1 MKILFAGTP
10 EVAAKT
16 LQVLIDDP
24 RFRQFEVVGVLTR
37 EDAPLGRKRVMTPSP
52 VAAVAEAA
60 GVATVKANRIDSETE
75 SEIRALGAELA
86 VVIAYGVLLKQS
98 TLDLLPNG
106 WFNLHFSLLPELRG
120 AAPVQRA
127 LIAGDKVTGVSLFKL
142 DAGMDTGA
150 LAGVVATEVQPDETA
165 GDLLMRLRT
174 LGDTLLAECLPGIAS
189 GSLKL
194 IPQSVEGVSLAPKL
208 TRSDAALDF
217 SRTAGELENLVRGCN
232 PEPMAHT
239 VLGDVS
245 VRVLRARATNLGSM
259 DLAPGSLFVSAKRL
273 FVACGK
279 GQLELLEVHPAGK
292 NPMSASDWARGLSL
306 PAKLGG
312 SIE

>member
-16 LQVLIDDP
+16 LYALLHDP
-24 RFRQFEVVGVLTR
+24 RFGQIEVAGVLTR
-37 EDAPLGRKRVMTPSP
+37 EDAPLGRKRVMTQSP
-52 VAAVAEAA
+52 VATVAEAA
-60 GVATVKANRIDSETE
+60 SIPVIKANRIDSQTE
-75 SEIRALGAELA
+75 AEISSLGADLA

-98 TLDLLPNG
+98 TLNLMPKG

-142 DAGMDTGA
+142 DTGMDTGEI
-150 LAGVVATEVQPDETA
+150 AGVVKTEIQPDENA
-165 GDLLMRLRT
+165 ADLLLRLRT
-174 LGDTLLAECLPGIAS
+174 LGDSLLAECLPGLAA
-189 GSLKL
+189 GTLKTV
-194 IPQSVEGVSLAPKL
+194 PQRTEGASLAPKL
-208 TRSDAALDF
+208 TRGDAALDF
-217 SRTAGELENLVRGCN
+217 SRSAVELENLVRGCN

-239 VLGDVS
+239 VLGEIS

-259 DLAPGSLFVSAKRL
+259 GLEPGSLFVSEKRL
-273 FVACGK
+273 YVACET
-279 GQLELLEVHPAGK
+279 GQLELIEVQPAGK

-312 SIE
+312 SND